1 MTRLWQ
7 RASGRPDGL
16 PPAVVVEV
24 VEAAER
30 RERAQTDRVREEN
43 LRAGVNPHLASQ
55 QHVARY

>member
-7 RASGRPDGL
+7 RASGRTDGL

-30 RERAQTDRVREEN
+30 GERAQTDRVREED
-43 LRAGVNPHLASQ
+43 LRAGVNPHLANNNT
-55 QHVARY
+55 

>member
-7 RASGRPDGL
+7 RASGRTDGL

-30 RERAQTDRVREEN
+30 RERAQTDRVREED
-43 LRAGVNPHLASQ
+43 LRARVNPHLANNNT
-55 QHVARY
+55 